1 VSATDPPVIGCIAD
15 DFTGGTDLG
24 STLAREGLE
33 VVQTV
38 GVPPDDFDPGPAEAI
53 VVALKSRTA
62 PVADAVRS
70 SLDAARWLRR
80 RGVDTI
86 FFKYCSTFDSRPDG
100 NIGPVADALLD
111 ELGEDVTIV
120 CPAFPETGRT
130 VYRGHL
136 FVGDVPLDESSMAR
150 HPLTPM
156 TDSSVLRLLG
166 RQVRRPVTLIP
177 YEAVAAGPDAIRE
190 ALGAL
195 RLAGGGY
202 AVVDALDDRHLRSIG
217 EAAADLRLVTGA
229 SGVARGI
236 PDALRRRGRLAPSRP
251 RLQLTAP
258 DGPAVVIAGSVS
270 PATREQVERF
280 RPGARSVAIDPVV
293 AAEDPAALDAAIES
307 LTGYLGEAPVL
318 VHGLNDPADVARA
331 QAALGAERSAQVL
344 EGALGR
350 AAAHLVEAGARRMV
364 VAGGETSAAVVEAL
378 GIRVFR
384 IGPDIGPGVPWVLT
398 STEPRLALA
407 LKSGNFG
414 GPLFFSEALDALG

>member
-1 VSATDPPVIGCIAD
+1 MADPPAIGCIAD

-24 STLAREGLE
+24 STLSREGLD

-38 GVPPDDFDPGPAEAI
+38 GVPPDDFDPGPADAI

-62 PVADAVRS
+62 PAADAVGS
-70 SLDAARWLRR
+70 SLEAARWLRR
-80 RGVDTI
+80 LGVDTI

-130 VYRGHL
+130 MYRGHL
-136 FVGDVPLDESSMAR
+136 FVGDVRLDESSMAR

-166 RQVRRPVTLIP
+166 RQVARPVTLIP
-177 YEAVAAGPDAIRE
+177 YETVEAGPDAIRA

-236 PDALRRRGRLAPSRP
+236 PDALRRRGRLAPPRP
-251 RLQLTAP
+251 RREFTAP
-258 DGPAVVIAGSVS
+258 EGPAAVIAGSVS
-270 PATREQVERF
+270 PATREQVESF
-280 RPGARSVAIDPVV
+280 RTRVRSVTIDPV
-293 AAEDPAALDAAIES
+293 AAAQDPVGLDAAIES
-307 LTGYLGEAPVL
+307 LSRHLAEGPVL
-318 VHGLNDPADVARA
+318 VQSLNDPADIARA
-331 QAALGAERSAQVL
+331 QAALGIEHSAHALER
-344 EGALGR
+344 ALGR
-350 AAAHLVEAGARRMV
+350 AAAQLVEAGVRRIV

-378 GIRVFR
+378 GVRAVR
-384 IGPDIGPGVPWVLT
+384 IGPEIAPGVPWVLT
-398 STEPRLALA
+398 TGEPRLALA

-414 GPLFFSEALDALG
+414 GPRFFSEALVALG